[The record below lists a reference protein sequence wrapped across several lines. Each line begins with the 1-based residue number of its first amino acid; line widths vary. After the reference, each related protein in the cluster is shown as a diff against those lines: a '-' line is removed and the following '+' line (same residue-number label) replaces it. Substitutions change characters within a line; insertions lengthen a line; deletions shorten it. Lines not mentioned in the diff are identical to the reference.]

1 MLLDRLFFTLG
12 SLDTKSTAVTNIEKR
27 AFGVTGDKKKA
38 IHRRISRTCLFKKA
52 HVIQH
57 KCV

>member
-27 AFGVTGDKKKA
+27 AFGVTEDKKKA
-38 IHRRISRTCLFKKA
+38 IHRS
-52 HVIQH
+52 Q
-57 KCV
+57 